1 MDKKVLKAT
10 TKLWK
15 KVVEDEMHEDVES
28 DVALGAHYAK
38 LALDGTVELTE
49 SGIEKVEAAHE
60 ALNELI
66 GEED

>member
-15 KVVEDEMHEDVES
+15 RVVEDELLDDVES
-28 DVALGAHYAK
+28 DVAIGAHYAK

-60 ALNELI
+60 ALTELI
-66 GEED
+66 GEDD

>member
-15 KVVEDEMHEDVES
+15 KVVEEEMHEDVEG

-38 LALDGTVELTE
+38 LALNGTVELTE
-49 SGIEKVEAAHE
+49 SGIQKVEAAHE
-60 ALNELI
+60 ALAELI